1 VTKGRAIIILFAV
14 ILTGILLSGCIEL
27 NDSDRLSIAQV
38 KHNKPVGEIYGS
50 TTVGQTFISEHPNL
64 SAIEIK
70 IATYMRINTHDVI
83 FHLRSASN
91 STIDIATSTVN
102 ATKIA
107 DNKYRRFR
115 FPIATSTVNATKIA
129 DNKYRRFRFP
139 PLIDSENKSYYF
151 FIESPNSAPGN
162 AITIWYN
169 TEEDVYKAGSGYRNH
184 EPMEGDLA
192 FRIYHKMD
200 MLNIVSHFIHRMQQD
215 KTFFLFYFLLM
226 GTIVYLIVKLHLE
239 IRKGKK

>member
-1 VTKGRAIIILFAV
+1 MTKGRVIIILFAV
-14 ILTGILLSGCIEL
+14 ILTCILLSGCIEL
-27 NDSDRLSIAQV
+27 TDRDRLSIAQV

-50 TTVGQTFISEHPNL
+50 TTVGQTFISEYPNL

-70 IATYMRINTHDVI
+70 MATYARINTHDVI

-115 FPIATSTVNATKIA
+115 FP
-129 DNKYRRFRFP
+129 

-151 FIESPNSAPGN
+151 FFASPSSAPGN

-169 TEEDVYKAGSGYRNH
+169 TEEDVYKAGSAYRNH

-200 MLNIVSHFIHRMQQD
+200 MLNMVSHFIHRMQQD
-215 KTFFLFYFLLM
+215 KTFFLFYFLLI

>member
-115 FPIATSTVNATKIA
+115 FP
-129 DNKYRRFRFP
+129 

-200 MLNIVSHFIHRMQQD
+200 MLNMVSHFIHRMQQD

>member
-1 VTKGRAIIILFAV
+1 MVTKGGAIIILFAV

-27 NDSDRLSIAQV
+27 NDRDRLSIAQV

-115 FPIATSTVNATKIA
+115 FP
-129 DNKYRRFRFP
+129 

-151 FIESPNSAPGN
+151 FIASPYSAPGN

-169 TEEDVYKAGSGYRNH
+169 TEEEDVYKAGSAYRNH

-200 MLNIVSHFIHRMQQD
+200 ILNMVSHFIHRMQQD
-215 KTFFLFYFLLM
+215 KTFFLFYFLLI
-226 GTIVYLIVKLHLE
+226 GTIVYLIVKIHLG

>member
-1 VTKGRAIIILFAV
+1 MTKGRVIIILFAV
-14 ILTGILLSGCIEL
+14 ILTCILLSGCIEL
-27 NDSDRLSIAQV
+27 TDRDRLSIAQV

-64 SAIEIK
+64 SAIEINM
-70 IATYMRINTHDVI
+70 ATYARINTHDVI
-83 FHLRSASN
+83 FHLRSSPN
-91 STIDIATSTVN
+91 LTIDIATSTVN

-107 DNKYRRFR
+107 DNTYRRF
-115 FPIATSTVNATKIA
+115 S
-129 DNKYRRFRFP
+129 FP
-139 PLIDSENKSYYF
+139 PLIDSENTSYYF
-151 FIESPNSAPGN
+151 FIESPYSAPGN

-169 TEEDVYKAGSGYRNH
+169 TEEDVYKAGSAYRNH

-200 MLNIVSHFIHRMQQD
+200 MLNMVSHFIHRMQQD
-215 KTFFLFYFLLM
+215 KTFFLFYFLLI

>member
-1 VTKGRAIIILFAV
+1 MVTKGEAIIILFAV

-27 NDSDRLSIAQV
+27 NDRDRLSIVQV

-64 SAIEIK
+64 SAIEINM
-70 IATYMRINTHDVI
+70 ATYARINTHDVI

-107 DNKYRRFR
+107 DNKYRRFS
-115 FPIATSTVNATKIA
+115 FHPI
-129 DNKYRRFRFP
+129 
-139 PLIDSENKSYYF
+139 IDSEDNSYYF
-151 FIESPNSAPGN
+151 FIESPNSAPSN
-162 AITIWYN
+162 AITIWCS
-169 TEEDVYKAGSGYRNH
+169 TEEDVYKAGSAYMNH

-192 FRIYHKMD
+192 FRIYHKAD
-200 MLNIVSHFIHRMQQD
+200 IKEDISYVVSHFIHRMQQD
-215 KTFFLFYFLLM
+215 KLFFIFYFLLI

>member
-91 STIDIATSTVN
+91 STID
-102 ATKIA
+102 
-107 DNKYRRFR
+107 
-115 FPIATSTVNATKIA
+115 IATSTVNATKIA

>member
-115 FPIATSTVNATKIA
+115 FP
-129 DNKYRRFRFP
+129 

-169 TEEDVYKAGSGYRNH
+169 TEEDVYKAGSAYRNH